1 MKLGFNITLVSD
13 AGTPTI
19 SDPGYLLVNKCIQ
32 NNIEISSIPGPN
44 GKIFESALRLSQLLL
59 SIGKNYD

>member
-1 MKLGFNITLVSD
+1 VDRLVGMLKLGFNITLVAD

-32 NNIEISSIPGPN
+32 SGVEIFSLPGPSCICLYLTLN
-44 GKIFESALRLSQLLL
+44 KQ
-59 SIGKNYD
+59 

>member
-44 GKIFESALRLSQLLL
+44 GKIYIYIYNIYLIIISYFC
-59 SIGKNYD
+59 

>member
-1 MKLGFNITLVSD
+1 MMKLGFNITLVSD

-44 GKIFESALRLSQLLL
+44 GKYIY
-59 SIGKNYD
+59 I